1 MNSKHWVMSA
11 PVLLLALAFG
21 EWQARREPRAAASA
35 RYPIVASGTGTGG
48 YAAFPDLCRTKT
60 GDLLCVFYSGYG
72 HVSTPNKDWPNGGRI
87 MAVRST
93 DNGKTWSKPFLI
105 ADTVHDDRDPHIA
118 ALKDGTLL
126 CNWFAAANPNKPL
139 PGNRPIAIFLS
150 RSTDNGKSWS
160 EPAEMK
166 IDSVDWF
173 AC

>member
-1 MNSKHWVMSA
+1 
-11 PVLLLALAFG
+11 
-21 EWQARREPRAAASA
+21 
-35 RYPIVASGTGTGG
+35 
-48 YAAFPDLCRTKT
+48 
-60 GDLLCVFYSGYG
+60 
-72 HVSTPNKDWPNGGRI
+72 STPNKDWPNGGRI

-150 RSTDNGKSWS
+150 RSTDNGKTWS

-173 AC
+173 ACSAPVRELPDSSLILGLYTESAKTGRAYGATIKSYDGGKTWKDLALIGENS